1 MFHGNG
7 KCTMDRGTAVNDHG
21 LVITMKSYTQIPPGT
36 QILIGRAARRR
47 RVLERAI
54 CSVFEGWSYEEIIP
68 TIFDYYDVF
77 AKGMGAGQEEHI
89 YRFIDREGN
98 ILALR
103 PEFTS
108 LVAKTV
114 ATRLASAPKP
124 IRLFYSGEVLRFE
137 KPKGGRQ
144 REFAQIGIEHYGG
157 AAKTAD
163 VEILLIAVETFQR
176 LGIQGFQINLGSVD
190 FFGGIVDRIELPAE
204 QIAAIKDVLN
214 IKDQSGLEAFLQTLP
229 LEERRKRI
237 MRAVP
242 HLTGG
247 KSVITE
253 ARGLVKNSRSVDAL
267 DHLEEIYSIFEKLDL
282 AQHLTIDLGEIRGF
296 DYYTG
301 ILFRAY
307 VRDLGIEVA
316 SGGRYDGLP
325 GEFGEDLPAVGFT
338 FILDRLE
345 QIATPSLDTNEVDA
359 TAVSVQQ
366 GFAKALQL
374 RQAGKAVKLCL

>member
-1 MFHGNG
+1 
-7 KCTMDRGTAVNDHG
+7 
-21 LVITMKSYTQIPPGT
+21 MKAYTQIPPGT

-68 TIFDYYDVF
+68 PIFDYYDVF

-108 LVAKTV
+108 LLAKTV
-114 ATRLASAPKP
+114 ATRLASSPKP

-144 REFAQIGIEHYGG
+144 REFAQIGVEHYGG
-157 AAKTAD
+157 ARKTAD
-163 VEILLIAVETFQR
+163 AEVLLMAVETFQR

-190 FFGGIVDRIELPAE
+190 FFGGIIDRMDLAPDQITEL
-204 QIAAIKDVLN
+204 KDVLN
-214 IKDQSGLEAFLQTLP
+214 IKNQSGLEDLLQKLP
-229 LEERRKRI
+229 IEDRRKNI
-237 MRAVP
+237 LRAVP

-247 KSVITE
+247 KSVIAE
-253 ARGLVKNSRSVDAL
+253 ARGLVKNARSVQAL

-307 VRDLGIEVA
+307 VRDLGFEVA

-325 GEFGEDLPAVGFT
+325 AAFGEDVPAVGFT

-345 QIATPSLDTNEVDA
+345 QIATPNLETTDIDGTPI
-359 TAVSVQQ
+359 SVEQ
-366 GFAKALQL
+366 GFAKALEL

>member
-1 MFHGNG
+1 
-7 KCTMDRGTAVNDHG
+7 
-21 LVITMKSYTQIPPGT
+21 MKAYTQIPPGT
-36 QILIGRAARRR
+36 QIVIGRAARRR

-68 TIFDYYDVF
+68 PIFDYYDVF
-77 AKGMGAGQEEHI
+77 VKGMGAGPEEQI

-114 ATRLASAPKP
+114 ATRLASSSRP
-124 IRLFYSGEVLRFE
+124 IRLYYSGEVLRFE

-157 AAKTAD
+157 TGKTAD

-176 LGIQGFQINLGSVD
+176 LGVQAFQINLGSVD
-190 FFGGIVDRIELPAE
+190 FFGGIVDRMELPPE
-204 QIAAIKDVLN
+204 QIAQLKDLLN
-214 IKDQSGLEAFLQTLP
+214 VKDQSGLEALLQKLP
-229 LEERRKRI
+229 LGDRRKKI
-237 MRAVP
+237 LRAVP

-247 KSVITE
+247 KAVIAE
-253 ARGLVKNSRSVDAL
+253 ARELVRNPRSVEAL
-267 DHLEEIYSIFEKLDL
+267 DHLQEIYSIFERLDL

-307 VRDLGIEVA
+307 VRDLGFEVA

-325 GEFGEDLPAVGFT
+325 ATFGEDLPAVGFS
-338 FILDRLE
+338 FSLDRLE
-345 QIATPSLDTNEVDA
+345 QIVTPTLDTAETEPISINVD
-359 TAVSVQQ
+359 S
-366 GFAKALQL
+366 GFERALQL
-374 RQAGKAVKLCL
+374 RRSGKAVKLCL

>member
-1 MFHGNG
+1 
-7 KCTMDRGTAVNDHG
+7 
-21 LVITMKSYTQIPPGT
+21 MKAYTQIPPGT

-68 TIFDYYDVF
+68 PIFDYYDVF

-108 LVAKTV
+108 LLAKTV
-114 ATRLASAPKP
+114 ATRLASSPKP

-144 REFAQIGIEHYGG
+144 REFAQIGVEHYGG
-157 AAKTAD
+157 SRKTAD
-163 VEILLIAVETFQR
+163 VEVLLIAVETFQR

-190 FFGGIVDRIELPAE
+190 FFGGIIDRMDLAQDQITEL
-204 QIAAIKDVLN
+204 KDVLN
-214 IKDQSGLEAFLQTLP
+214 IKNQSGLEDLLQKLP
-229 LEERRKRI
+229 IEDRRKNI
-237 MRAVP
+237 LRAVP

-247 KSVITE
+247 KSVIAE
-253 ARGLVKNSRSVDAL
+253 ARGLVKNARSVQAL
-267 DHLEEIYSIFEKLDL
+267 DHVEEIYSIFEKLDL
-282 AQHLTIDLGEIRGF
+282 AQRLTIDLGEIRGF

-307 VRDLGIEVA
+307 VRDLGFEVA

-325 GEFGEDLPAVGFT
+325 AAFGEDVPAVGFT

-345 QIATPSLDTNEVDA
+345 QIATPNLETADVEGA
-359 TAVSVQQ
+359 TINVEQ
-366 GFAKALQL
+366 GFAKALEL